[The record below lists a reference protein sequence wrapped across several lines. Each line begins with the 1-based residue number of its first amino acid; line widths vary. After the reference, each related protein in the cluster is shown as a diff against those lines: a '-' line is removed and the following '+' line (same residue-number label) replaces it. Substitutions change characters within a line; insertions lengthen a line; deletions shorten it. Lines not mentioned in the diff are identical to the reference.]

1 MKKNKINF
9 CYYSK
14 SSRISAGRSPDN
26 MGGKKVYRHFNFFTP
41 PKTAIINSGSK
52 KDLNFK
58 QSCRFFDKKINS
70 VQLRGQKFKKIRKKI
85 NRYEKPWGKR
95 LYGQN
100 FYIGEIRRKISQ
112 SKTPYLQ
119 TSKNN
124 KASIYKEYKL
134 YYKQKVWYRDKAALL
149 PGANTKFI
157 TAFVQK
163 NKFYKKIYSAYKVF
177 KKYYYLSKKSLLKQY
192 KNRAQN
198 SHACSNGS
206 ALSGAQAN
214 SMEFSMLMLMDS
226 LYSSSMCKSGLVLN
240 KHEKDIF
247 RNYYSNGKSVH
258 KKNFYLAKSN
268 KAINKDGDFC
278 IGANVRF

>member
-1 MKKNKINF
+1 M
-9 CYYSK
+9 
-14 SSRISAGRSPDN
+14 A
-26 MGGKKVYRHFNFFTP
+26 
-41 PKTAIINSGSK
+41 
-52 KDLNFK
+52 K
-58 QSCRFFDKKINS
+58 Q
-70 VQLRGQKFKKIRKKI
+70 L
-85 NRYEKPWGKR
+85 P
-95 LYGQN
+95 GQN
-100 FYIGEIRRKISQ
+100 FFIGEIRRKISQ
-112 SKTPYLQ
+112 SKRPFLQ
-119 TSKNN
+119 TPKNN
-124 KASIYKEYKL
+124 KVSIYKKYKL

-177 KKYYYLSKKSLLKQY
+177 KKYYSFSKKNLLKLY
-192 KNRAQN
+192 KNRVKN
-198 SHACSNGS
+198 SYT
-206 ALSGAQAN
+206 N

-247 RNYYSNGKSVH
+247 RNYYSNGQSVH

-278 IGANVRF
+278 IGSNVFAHK